1 MMIVAGWKVIGNGH
15 QLALHNQD
23 ATNPCY
29 ESRSGRDAFSQP
41 RAKVEG
47 FAAAE
52 ARQKTAFHGKARK
65 RWHFRLL
72 QLGGTT
78 DLFHCVG
85 AAQSRKREI
94 FDEKQ
99 NADFAGVRVLT
110 AFGGCRR
117 LRIRPGLQVNALHWP
132 DQ

>member
-1 MMIVAGWKVIGNGH
+1 MMIVVGWKVIGNGH
-15 QLALHNQD
+15 KLALFHQD
-23 ATNPCY
+23 ATTPGAVATLSPRHGQKW
-29 ESRSGRDAFSQP
+29 EVSRQQR
-41 RAKVEG
+41 
-47 FAAAE
+47 
-52 ARQKTAFHGKARK
+52 HGKTLHLTARRGK
-65 RWHFRLL
+65 SGTSAFYS
-72 QLGGTT
+72 LGATT

-99 NADFAGVRVLT
+99 NADFASVRVLT

-117 LRIRPGLQVNALHWP
+117 LRIRPGVQVDALHWP